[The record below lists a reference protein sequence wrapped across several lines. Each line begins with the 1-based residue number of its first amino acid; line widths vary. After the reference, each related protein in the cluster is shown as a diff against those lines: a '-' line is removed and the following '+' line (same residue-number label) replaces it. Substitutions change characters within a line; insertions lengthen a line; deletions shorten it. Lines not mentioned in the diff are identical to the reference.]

1 MKPRFMSMSALP
13 RTFAC
18 PTSFVLPWTAN
29 DNEYSDSGTAG
40 HSEMESAVLNWE
52 LDKLPPEVAPLL
64 AEYRREHVM
73 IEQPIYYNFLSD
85 ESRLGVKSDD
95 RDYKPLP
102 FEIPGKSDV
111 MAVDV
116 ARRRGLVI
124 DWKQFEEVGAAISN
138 SQTTGYAV
146 ALARLFDL
154 DEVTVVIAYLSP
166 ANRHVDIAVLDD
178 LDFMAYG
185 DRLRQLQLDV
195 AGARAQ
201 PSHYLRLGR
210 HCRWCPAYF
219 DCDEQKTMQLQLAA
233 ENAMQSVE
241 QMLPLD
247 DDDAALAAF
256 NLRERV
262 SIFNKRLNEALFSR
276 AARRPIPLADGRFFG
291 KVEKQGDRELNAD
304 TVYAVVKAQHGQD
317 VADAAVERVATFTKL
332 KAALK
337 SAGVK
342 SVAKAEKQ
350 VIDVVAEQGGV
361 SRKTTMAI
369 EVTTADKLLDR
380 RPVSPEVIDAAN
392 KLLTEVA

>member
-1 MKPRFMSMSALP
+1 VKPRHMSMSALP

-18 PTSFVLPWTAN
+18 PTSFTLPWTAN
-29 DNEYSDSGTAG
+29 DNAFSDSGTAG
-40 HSEMESAVLNWE
+40 HGEMESAVLNWD

-64 AEYRREHVM
+64 AEYQRQHVM

-85 ESRLGVKSDD
+85 DSRLGVKADD

-116 ARRRGLVI
+116 GRKRGLVI
-124 DWKQFEEVGAAISN
+124 DWKQFEQVGEAISN
-138 SQTTGYAV
+138 SQTLGYAV
-146 ALARLFDL
+146 ALARLFKL
-154 DEVTVVIAYLSP
+154 EEVTVVIAYLSP
-166 ANRHVDIAVLDD
+166 ANRHVDIATLDEI
-178 LDFMAYG
+178 DFMSYG

-210 HCRWCPAYF
+210 HCRWCPAF
-219 DCDEQKTMQLQLAA
+219 TDCPEQRTLQLQLVA
-233 ENAMQSVE
+233 ETAMQSVE

-262 SIFNKRLNEALFSR
+262 SIFAKRLNEALFSR

-291 KVEKQGDRELNAD
+291 KVQKQGDRELDAD
-304 TVYAVVKAQHGQD
+304 TVYKVVKAQHGQD

-332 KAALK
+332 KLALK

-350 VIDVVAEQGGV
+350 VIDIVAEQGGV
-361 SRKTTMAI
+361 SRKTTTAI
-369 EVTTADKLLDR
+369 EVATADKLIVS
-380 RPVSPEVIDAAN
+380 RPVSPEVIEAAN